1 MSGYMKYNVLHKN
14 ITEAAKPAIMLHLA
28 SAFFQEGDDLDAHVQ
43 AASSVT
49 ADYIRFH
56 IGKIPKTEY
65 EFSTWEGRYELLQA
79 ITLDTMMNV
88 QEELLGGDDSRFDY
102 VPDGIAQIAA
112 INDDNG
118 DGNGFVWWVLNN
130 YAEMDDG
137 VEAAE
142 YTLNDYA
149 AEKWGVSFQDCT
161 SEILASVAF
170 AFRANRL

>member
-1 MSGYMKYNVLHKN
+1 MSGYLKYNALHKN

-28 SAFFQEGDDLDAHVQ
+28 SAFFQEGDDLDAHVK

-49 ADYIRFH
+49 DDYIRFH

-79 ITLDTMMNV
+79 IILDTMMNV
-88 QEELLGGDDSRFDY
+88 QEELLGADDSRFDY

-112 INDDNG
+112 INDDAG

-130 YAEMDDG
+130 YTDMSREEGDD
-137 VEAAE
+137 
-142 YTLNDYA
+142 YPLNDYA
-149 AEKWGVSFQDCT
+149 AEKWDVSFQDCT
-161 SEILASVAF
+161 SDILASLALAF
-170 AFRANRL
+170 HANRL